1 MSYEA
6 IRFCSNCNLKP
17 EELENLQPPKS
28 LKTCP
33 ICKIAQYC
41 DKNCQKQD
49 YLSFKHG
56 PRDIFKSQLFTQNQY
71 RICWYTL
78 YLENYITFCCF
89 STHFIWQMLKCLVS
103 IITVQRDYQT
113 HFFGLSL
120 STPPLIVQLRIYVLE
135 KVSSIHFFSVLAKTV
150 W

>member
-49 YLSFKHG
+49 YRARHKQICKITYYPIKEKATKIENVFRSKGINISQVTLKVG
-56 PRDIFKSQLFTQNQY
+56 PFEF
-71 RICWYTL
+71 
-78 YLENYITFCCF
+78 LEARGHRNI
-89 STHFIWQMLKCLVS
+89 
-103 IITVQRDYQT
+103 
-113 HFFGLSL
+113 
-120 STPPLIVQLRIYVLE
+120 
-135 KVSSIHFFSVLAKTV
+135 
-150 W
+150 